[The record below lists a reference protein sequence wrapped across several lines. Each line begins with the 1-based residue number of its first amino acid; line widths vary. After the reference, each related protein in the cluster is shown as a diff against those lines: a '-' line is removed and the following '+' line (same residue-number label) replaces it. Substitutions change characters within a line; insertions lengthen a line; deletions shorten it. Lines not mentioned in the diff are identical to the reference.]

1 MLLPITEQACLA
13 VPDIDDG
20 LLRIARGVDDARWM
34 TWLEGLAAT
43 NKDASSLLEKIRRAV
58 PGEWKGTVRPQV
70 DMVALRGELTQFARN
85 LR

>member
-1 MLLPITEQACLA
+1 

-34 TWLEGLAAT
+34 TWLEGQAT
-43 NKDASSLLEKIRRAV
+43 INKDAAALVTKIRRAI
-58 PGEWKGTVRPQV
+58 PGQWKGTVRPQV
-70 DMVALRGELTQFARN
+70 DMVGLRGELTQFARN